1 MTKYG
6 ERGKENQV
14 DHDWVIDRVAQKRY
28 QSDKFTTYKN
38 PDGPEK
44 WTKSAGKVDG
54 EEQYPDIVGVKNGVV
69 DPIAEIETAE
79 HLDDREA
86 QQWKRYTRLPTTP
99 NFYLYVP
106 ISEID
111 IIKELMKKHNVI
123 VKGLRGY
130 EKIGND
136 IKITNI
142 EI

>member
-6 ERGKENQV
+6 ERSKEDQV

-28 QSDKFTTYKN
+28 HSDEFTTYKN

-54 EEQYPDIVGVKNGVV
+54 EDQYPDIVGVKNGVV
-69 DPIAEIETAE
+69 GPIAEIETAE
-79 HLDDREA
+79 HLDDKEA
-86 QQWKRYTRLPTTP
+86 QQWKRYTQLPTKP
-99 NFYLYVP
+99 NFCLYAP
-106 ISEID
+106 ISEVH
-111 IIKELMKKHNVI
+111 KVKGLMKKHSVI

-130 EKIGND
+130 EKIDND
-136 IKITNI
+136 IQIMDF